1 MLKDFTVANLLDLN
15 ETIAA
20 ELFEGKT
27 YPWEVLPEIS
37 DFIMKLGPTL
47 NPSEY
52 ECKDGN
58 VWIAKSAKIAP
69 TAYINGPAIIGKDA
83 EVRHCAF
90 IRGNV
95 IVGEGAV
102 VGNSTELKNA
112 VLFNKVQVPHYNYVG
127 DAVLG
132 YKSHMGAGSICS
144 NVKSDKKLV
153 VVKDGDEKIETGL
166 KKFGAMLGDYV
177 EVGCGSVLNPG
188 TVIGRNTNI
197 YPLSPVR
204 GCIPADSI
212 YKNAAEII
220 ITQPAASNDR
230 LGYFLI
236 SEKIHQN
243 EKDETTPSVIC
254 MQQDRDTEESKQRE
268 KLHPRCFPEVFKSTE
283 GKISK
288 KESKKNILFISI
300 MPGV

>member
-1 MLKDFTVANLLDLN
+1 MLKDFTISNLLDLN

-27 YPWEVLPEIS
+27 YPWEVLPEIGE
-37 DFIMKLGPTL
+37 FIMKLGPTL
-47 NPSEY
+47 SPSEY
-52 ECKDGN
+52 ECREGN
-58 VWIAKSAKIAP
+58 IWIARSATVAP
-69 TAYINGPAIIGKDA
+69 TAYIHGPAIIGKDA

-90 IRGNV
+90 IRGNA

-153 VVKDGDEKIETGL
+153 VVKDGEEKIETGL
-166 KKFGAMLGDYV
+166 KKFGAMLGDEV

-188 TVIGRNTNI
+188 TVIGSHSNI
-197 YPLSPVR
+197 YPLSSVR
-204 GCIPADSI
+204 GFVPAHSI
-212 YKNAAEII
+212 YKRQGEVV
-220 ITQPAASNDR
+220 
-230 LGYFLI
+230 
-236 SEKIHQN
+236 EK
-243 EKDETTPSVIC
+243 V
-254 MQQDRDTEESKQRE
+254 EE
-268 KLHPRCFPEVFKSTE
+268 
-283 GKISK
+283 
-288 KESKKNILFISI
+288 
-300 MPGV
+300 